1 MPEIG
6 GYNVWD
12 AVAAVG
18 IALSSA
24 LVTLGGMLG
33 IRRKN
38 GTTDEDR
45 HDRNSH
51 AIGELKDRYRDLENE
66 VTHLKETIASQ
77 AVLIKEAEQ
86 KQEAFARLMFEKL
99 DKMNET
105 LVTIR
110 IALGIAERK

>member
-12 AVAAVG
+12 AVAAIG

-24 LVTLGGMLG
+24 LATLGGMLG
-33 IRRKN
+33 IQRKN
-38 GTTDEDR
+38 GTTADTQNDK
-45 HDRNSH
+45 NSH
-51 AIGELKDRYRDLENE
+51 AIGELKDRCRDLENE
-66 VTHLKETIASQ
+66 VTHLKETITSQ
-77 AVLIKEAEQ
+77 AALIKEAEQ
-86 KQEAFARLMFEKL
+86 KQEALARLMFEKL

-105 LVTIR
+105 LVAIR